1 MIVLINKRVN
11 CRKGCLSKTFSL
23 QTGEVLIM
31 SKSNFFN
38 VPRTFY
44 TTCVTETQVPMFFYD
59 VSERRLNYFVDY
71 NRVLTMLEGT
81 GLLPCKFFNGKAMVS
96 IVFFQYRKVTIPAYD
111 EVAITIVVR
120 PKMLPDPSPY
130 ITKILFKKRGAS
142 WGNMGVYILEMPVTV
157 PEARAAGREIWG
169 YPKFLTKIPN
179 KLDGRKFEFSVL
191 DPDTGK
197 DIVSIKGETGIG
209 IPTKSFDLV
218 CFNNYRDSIWKII
231 VDADAWYTN
240 ARAKK
245 LVMHVGDSNHR
256 MARNLRDLGLAELKP
271 FVIQSTD
278 RLRIKLNAGTPIA
291 KWKSPEMPYKYDLE
305 TRFLKDKEK

>member
-1 MIVLINKRVN
+1 
-11 CRKGCLSKTFSL
+11 
-23 QTGEVLIM
+23 M
-31 SKSNFFN
+31 SKSNFQCTRN
-38 VPRTFY
+38 Y
-44 TTCVTETQVPMFFYD
+44 TTHHATICRCFYD

-142 WGNMGVYILEMPVTV
+142 WGNMGAYILEMPVTV

-256 MARNLRDLGLAELKP
+256 MARNLRDLGLEQT
-271 FVIQSTD
+271 IQSTD
-278 RLRIKLNAGTPIA
+278 RLRTKLAGTPA
-291 KWKSPEMPYKYDLE
+291 KGNHPKCRINMGFKD
-305 TRFLKDKEK
+305 RKIIFDIIKDK